1 MVSIFFKILGSIGI
15 LLFGM
20 KLMSDGIQK
29 SAGESLHK
37 VLGFMTSNRFF
48 AVLTGIFVTVVIQS
62 SSATTVM
69 VVSFVNAGL
78 LTLTQS
84 IGVIFGAN
92 IGTTVTAWIVALV
105 GFKFKIGAI
114 AIPLFGIGF
123 LLSNIKRLKKQSL
136 GEALMGFGLLFMGLG
151 FLSDAIPNP
160 SPESIELVAQFSN
173 SSFSTIVAVLAGI
186 SITILMHSSSA
197 ATAVIITMAHK
208 GLLTWE
214 FSAAMVLG
222 SNIGTTIDAVIVSIG
237 AKVNAR
243 RAALIHVLFNVV
255 GSVVAIIF
263 LHPLLSVVEFFIPSG
278 SGDIATQLATLHTV
292 FNVGCSLLFLPF
304 VTQLATL
311 TKKLIKPKK
320 DEVPDVYKLD
330 FITSGI
336 RENSEAYIMTAEKEI
351 IDMTKV
357 ASTMYQYIQSGFEK
371 RDETFIA
378 TIDKLTEL
386 EDFADQMKEQLSRY
400 LINCEQLAL
409 SDKQKANI
417 PVMLHIVDEIENITD
432 DTYKT
437 AFLLKRSIEKK
448 MLFSEEDTDQ
458 LIPYSSLVSDFISF
472 IETHINT
479 RVSDEDIIQAQAY
492 EDKIDAFRKSLKKVA
507 LKRLESGA
515 NVKAELL
522 YIDIVKTL
530 EKIGDSLFVIAGN
543 LFQLK

>member
-1 MVSIFFKILGSIGI
+1 MIAIFFKILGSIGI

-92 IGTTVTAWIVALV
+92 IGTTVTAWIIALV

-114 AIPLFGIGF
+114 AIPLFGIGY
-123 LLSNIKRLKKQSL
+123 LCANIRRLKKQSL
-136 GEALMGFGLLFMGLG
+136 GEALMGFGLLFMGLSL
-151 FLSDAIPNP
+151 LSDAIPVP
-160 SPESIELVAQFSN
+160 SAENIERVALLSN
-173 SSFSTIVAVLAGI
+173 SKFSMIFAVITGI
-186 SITILMHSSSA
+186 IITILMHSSSA
-197 ATAVIITMAHK
+197 ATAVIITMAYK

-243 RAALIHVLFNVV
+243 RAALIHVLFNVA
-255 GSVVAIIF
+255 GSVLAIIF
-263 LHPLLSVVEFFIPSG
+263 LQPLLSVVEFFVPSG
-278 SGDIATQLATLHTV
+278 TGNIATQLATLHTV
-292 FNVGCSLLFLPF
+292 FNVTCTLLFLPF
-304 VTQLATL
+304 INQLAQL
-311 TKKLIKPKK
+311 TKKLIIPKVN
-320 DEVPDVYKLD
+320 EVPDMYKLD
-330 FITSGI
+330 FVTSGM
-336 RENSEAYIMTAEKEI
+336 RENTEAYIMTAEKEI
-351 IDMTKV
+351 FDMTKM
-357 ASTMYQYIQSGFEK
+357 TTNMYQYIQAGFEQ
-371 RDETFIA
+371 RDENFLSSIK
-378 TIDKLTEL
+378 KLTEL
-386 EDFADQMKEQLSRY
+386 EDFADQMKEQLSKY
-400 LINCEQLAL
+400 LINCEQLTL
-409 SDKQKANI
+409 NEKQKTNI
-417 PVMLHIVDEIENITD
+417 PLMLHIVDELENITD
-432 DTYKT
+432 DTYKV

-448 MLFSEEDTDQ
+448 MEFSTEDTDQ
-458 LIPYSSLVSDFISF
+458 LIPYSKLVYDFLIF
-472 IETHINT
+472 IENHINT
-479 RVSDEDIIQAQAY
+479 RVSDKDIKVAQSY
-492 EDKIDAFRKSLKKVA
+492 EDQIDAFRKDLKKIA
-507 LKRLESGA
+507 LKRLEHGA

-522 YIDIVKTL
+522 YIDIVRIL
-530 EKIGDSLFVIAGN
+530 EKIGDSLFNIAGS